1 MTSSAR
7 AGEGI
12 LPDGAERREQH
23 DGGGGES
30 GSGSGGPSGTSS
42 GSGTTNTTKTDGDTQ
57 STDES
62 MSDTDEEHSKFIPPK
77 TVSVSVKKL
86 PFPKTN
92 SSSVEGQCAS
102 TNPRGVQSVTANFNS
117 AVKLPGQTDSVNSSY
132 NAVVALRKADRVNP
146 SLSGGGGRPSRISTG
161 LAPSWQMGMGD

>member
-1 MTSSAR
+1 
-7 AGEGI
+7 
-12 LPDGAERREQH
+12 
-23 DGGGGES
+23 
-30 GSGSGGPSGTSS
+30 
-42 GSGTTNTTKTDGDTQ
+42 
-57 STDES
+57 

-92 SSSVEGQCAS
+92 SSSVEGQFAS

-146 SLSGGGGRPSRISTG
+146 SLSGGGRPSRISTG